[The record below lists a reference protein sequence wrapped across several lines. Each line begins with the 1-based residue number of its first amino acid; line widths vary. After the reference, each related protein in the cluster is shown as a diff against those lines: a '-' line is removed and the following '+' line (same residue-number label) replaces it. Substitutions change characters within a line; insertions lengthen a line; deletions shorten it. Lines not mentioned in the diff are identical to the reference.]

1 MYYSGNIGPNGA
13 KGFPGPRGD
22 QGLPGLRG
30 RPGPPGPRGLGG
42 CPLPSDNKLS
52 RHIREV
58 GHIFSTITE
67 LYNNFGLENQMS
79 ADEFYDYIMKKPSF
93 DKDTVS
99 DHLYSYESRVA
110 RNTESSTDCNG
121 IPVIPG
127 PVGDQGVTG
136 LPGDDGIQGKPGL
149 PGIYTHTYM
158 YLCII
163 MYTICSNNYILC

>member
-1 MYYSGNIGPNGA
+1 MYSSGD
-13 KGFPGPRGD
+13 KGTDGVKGLPGPRGD

-30 RPGPPGPRGLGG
+30 RIGPPGPPGLGG

-79 ADEFYDYIMKKPSF
+79 ADEFYDYIMKKPSIV
-93 DKDTVS
+93 KDTLS
-99 DHLYSYESRVA
+99 GHLYRDESRVA
-110 RNTESSTDCNG
+110 RSTESSTDCNG

-127 PVGDQGVTG
+127 PVGDQGVSG
-136 LPGDDGIQGKPGL
+136 PPGDDGIQGKPGL
-149 PGIYTHTYM
+149 PGIYMHM
-158 YLCII
+158 
-163 MYTICSNNYILC
+163 